1 MLMYDRTYPCEPVS
15 ECRRYVFTAFGRM
28 IDICPPTTDS
38 LCQHI
43 HGTMLQS
50 GIWSCFT
57 NLTGSI
63 VSMGLAHC
71 RHYHRPPKGL
81 HYQRPSRLKIYVHV
95 KCMLFG
101 AQTFFVVKDIVRSD
115 QLNPTHRCFLFA
127 DANINLKLCLPWL
140 LKERCI

>member
-28 IDICPPTTDS
+28 IDICPPTKDN

-63 VSMGLAHC
+63 VNIKVWGWPIVDITIGLLKVSIT
-71 RHYHRPPKGL
+71 KGL
-81 HYQRPSRLKIYVHV
+81 L
-95 KCMLFG
+95 G
-101 AQTFFVVKDIVRSD
+101 
-115 QLNPTHRCFLFA
+115 
-127 DANINLKLCLPWL
+127 
-140 LKERCI
+140 